1 MEVHFCALSGSSAA
15 VDMCVCVC
23 VTVDSHATF
32 AARRYTLVRDDP
44 VSPHDWLTGKYVLYA
59 ASQRHFH
66 GLEVYS
72 DGAAILHN
80 SCRRHE
86 GITFA
91 AAALSSL
98 RVDARYKL
106 VPISASAEDA
116 RGSDC
121 LGGKFCDAAA
131 ADLEDIVRQAQHPR
145 WDAFP
150 TFEDVENS
158 ASLHFWEETAP
169 SPEPLGV
176 PLRPVDSRNK
186 RMLRRSDSC
195 WRTRIYTSWA
205 SPEWGS
211 EHEDCMLAPACSQC
225 SLRHHSA
232 QEETAS
238 DICSHDSGFWDE
250 VVLPSPPLVCH
261 ILNFEIVVPCPHAK
275 VRESKKR
282 TL

>member
-1 MEVHFCALSGSSAA
+1 MQGRVPVFRSILGVERWKCIFAPSRVPQQQWT
-15 VDMCVCVC
+15 CVCVC

-44 VSPHDWLTGKYVLYA
+44 VSPHDWLAGKYVLYA

-72 DGAAILHN
+72 DGAPILHN

-131 ADLEDIVRQAQHPR
+131 ADLGGYREA
-145 WDAFP
+145 
-150 TFEDVENS
+150 
-158 ASLHFWEETAP
+158 
-169 SPEPLGV
+169 G
-176 PLRPVDSRNK
+176 
-186 RMLRRSDSC
+186 
-195 WRTRIYTSWA
+195 
-205 SPEWGS
+205 
-211 EHEDCMLAPACSQC
+211 
-225 SLRHHSA
+225 
-232 QEETAS
+232 TAS
-238 DICSHDSGFWDE
+238 ALGCI
-250 VVLPSPPLVCH
+250 P
-261 ILNFEIVVPCPHAK
+261 NF
-275 VRESKKR
+275 
-282 TL
+282 